1 MAANTATSAG
11 LAARRDPE
19 GCSRHAKNISCR
31 CYCQNQSGDYH
42 PSGDSA
48 DKGSDVTGGGLL
60 YKRQPVSLFE
70 GEVRTAKSGRLQAS
84 KRQHRTRWT
93 ELSIPLI

>member
-1 MAANTATSAG
+1 
-11 LAARRDPE
+11 
-19 GCSRHAKNISCR
+19 
-31 CYCQNQSGDYH
+31 
-42 PSGDSA
+42 
-48 DKGSDVTGGGLL
+48 
-60 YKRQPVSLFE
+60 LFE